1 MHIKAIT
8 ADGFKNLDKVFIEPD
23 PEYNIITGMN
33 AQGKTNLLESIWLMT
48 GCRSFRGSRD
58 KDFIGTDR
66 QLMEIG
72 LSFDDGRRIQSA
84 SYKMSRDNIR
94 LKNVK
99 LNGVSLKGTN
109 RLFDSFKAV
118 VFTPDDI
125 DIIKGNPE
133 KRRSFIDLCFCQ
145 LNAGGLDIV
154 RRYDLLVNHRN
165 SLLKSISLGEQPKD
179 LLNVWD
185 RQVAAVGSALSIKRN
200 AYIKKFAKT
209 CEKLYSMITDGKE
222 LLSLEYSSN
231 IYGVNPEISSENDE
245 AFMMYFKKL
254 EKNTDDDIR
263 LGYTLSGAHRD
274 DIQIKINGLN
284 VRDFGSQGQKKTV
297 ALVMKLSQA
306 EIYFKNKNEAPV
318 ILLDDVMG
326 ELDENRQ
333 RLVFEIIKN
342 MQVFITTCNENS
354 VAGLSQGAVFRVE
367 SGKVV
372 KQR

>member
-8 ADGFKNLDKVFIEPD
+8 ADGFKNLEKVLIEPH
-23 PEYNIITGMN
+23 PEYNVITGLN

-48 GCRSFRGSRD
+48 GCRSFRGSRE
-58 KDFIGTDR
+58 KDFIGMDK
-66 QLMEIG
+66 QFMEIG
-72 LSFDDGRRIQSA
+72 ISFDDGRRVQSA
-84 SYKMSRDNIR
+84 SYAMSKENTK
-94 LKNVK
+94 LKNIT

-109 RLFDSFKAV
+109 QLFDSFRAV

-125 DIIKGNPE
+125 DLIKGNPE
-133 KRRSFIDLCFCQ
+133 KRRSFVDLCFCQ
-145 LNAGGLDIV
+145 LSPGGIDIV
-154 RRYDLLVNHRN
+154 RRYDLLINHRN
-165 SLLKSISLGEQPKD
+165 SLLKSIFSGEQPKE

-185 RQVAAVGSALSIKRN
+185 RQVATVGSSLSIRRN
-200 AYIKKFAKT
+200 DYVKKLAET
-209 CEKLYSMITDGKE
+209 CERLYSMITDGKE
-222 LLSLEYSSN
+222 KLSIGYSSN
-231 IYGVNPEISSENDE
+231 VYGVNPEISEQNDE
-245 AFMMYFKKL
+245 AFMKYFRKL
-254 EKNTDDDIR
+254 EKNTEDEIR

-274 DIQIKINGLN
+274 DLQIKINGMS

-333 RLVFEIIKN
+333 KLVFEIIKN
-342 MQVFITTCNENS
+342 MQVFITACNENS

-367 SGKVV
+367 NGRVV